1 MKVLLGCLA
10 CLAVLASGC
19 KRSGAAQTNTVI
31 QEAVKSYI
39 QKQSN
44 LKMDNITVEVRQV
57 QYDGDR
63 ATAEVNFRSKQQ
75 PDLVMGRHYVLH
87 RADGQWQVESSTAPE
102 GMGGPHGGPPLNQ
115 QGAQQ
120 GAQPGAPTIGHP
132 TAQANPQAAPQASH

>member
-1 MKVLLGCLA
+1 MKALLGCLA

-19 KRSGAAQTNTVI
+19 KRSGAANSNTVI
-31 QEAVKSYI
+31 QEAVESYI

-44 LKMDNITVEVRQV
+44 LKLDNITVEISQV
-57 QYDGDR
+57 HYDGDR

-75 PDLVMGRHYVLH
+75 PGLVMGRHYVLH

-115 QGAQQ
+115 QGGQRS
-120 GAQPGAPTIGHP
+120 APPIGHP
-132 TAQANPQAAPQASH
+132 TAPANPSAAPQASH